1 MSSQKPPSHVFLP
14 AADLPRLPLLI
25 PALEL
30 LFKDSEEVGAQE
42 PVPEMLS

>member
-1 MSSQKPPSHVFLP
+1 MSSQKPLSHVIMP

-30 LFKDSEEVGAQE
+30 LFKDSEGLSAEE